1 MENCN
6 IFYSWQSDIKGSK
19 NFISDCLKQLPKKLK
34 DMVVAE
40 VDRDTEGIAGSPDIG
55 DAIYSKIDKAD
66 IFVADV
72 TIINKDW
79 EGRKTPN
86 PNVMIELGY
95 AIKALGWNRIV
106 LLYNKDYGNV
116 ESLPFDINHQRMT
129 GYSLQEGQKAEVRN
143 RIISN
148 ISSTISILQDSN
160 LLHGGNPDVVSAR
173 QDLGKIL
180 LEGMKRIYCYFHK
193 KCFTDWDDLEED
205 FVVVTDTHFLLAETL
220 KGCLTDAQYFQL
232 VRLLHK
238 MKLTTI
244 GDADHYGWEFA
255 EKIAAEYF
263 EPIYCEFGEHMVPL
277 LAEQV
282 FCEDFIMLYNA
293 VVGKEDILY
302 SPVRSTNGKTVF
314 IDDGNW
320 QEAYDIYG
328 KLLCK
333 GSRENG
339 LFTGYRYTRDYDGD
353 FVNSKRDGK
362 GEEKTDVMCRNR
374 FGCGTVR
381 RKGFWKDN
389 EFVEGTIYSAIV
401 YKEDNGDFSIVDNGE
416 KGILTADQQSVS
428 FLISGCS
435 LEKLAHYYVVDL
447 ECKDG
452 EYKTLDN
459 TLKSLKDADLYG
471 CYEAFGNEEL
481 DE

>member
-1 MENCN
+1 MESCN

-72 TIINKDW
+72 TIINDGW

-129 GYSLQEGQKAEVRN
+129 GYSLQDGQKAEVRN

-148 ISSTISILQDSN
+148 ISSTISILKDSN

-173 QDLGKIL
+173 QDLSKIL
-180 LEGMKRIYCYFHK
+180 LEGMKRIYDYFHE
-193 KCFTDWDDLEED
+193 KCFTDWEDLEEN
-205 FVVVTDTHFLLAETL
+205 FIVVTDTHISFAEML
-220 KGCLTDAQYFQL
+220 KVCLTDAQYFQL
-232 VRLLHK
+232 MRLLHK

-244 GDADHYGWEFA
+244 GDTDHYGWEFA
-255 EKIAAEYF
+255 EQIAAECF
-263 EPIYCEFGEHMVPL
+263 EPLYCEFGESMAPL

-282 FCEDFIMLYNA
+282 FREDFIMLYNA
-293 VVGKEDILY
+293 VVGKEDLRY
-302 SPVRSTNGKTVF
+302 SSARLINGKTVF

-320 QEAYDIYG
+320 EEAYDIHG
-328 KLLCK
+328 ELLCK
-333 GSRENG
+333 GSKENG
-339 LFTGYRYTRDYDGD
+339 LFTGYRCTRDYDGE
-353 FVNSKRDGK
+353 FVDSKRDGQ
-362 GEEKTDVMCRNR
+362 GEEKTDIMCRSR
-374 FGCGTVR
+374 FGCGDVR
-381 RKGFWKDN
+381 RKGLWRKD
-389 EFVEGTIYSAIV
+389 EFVEGIIYSAIV
-401 YKEDNGDFSIVDNGE
+401 YKEDDNDFSIIDAGE
-416 KGILTADQQSVS
+416 NNIMTADKQEVS

-435 LEKLAHYYVVDL
+435 LEELARYYVVDL

-452 EYKTLDN
+452 DYKTLDD
-459 TLKSLKDADLYG
+459 TLKSLRDADLYG
-471 CYEAFGNEEL
+471 CHEAFRDEEL